1 MLIRT
6 AILVKGMVI
15 VAGMVKGAI
24 GSVHNV
30 VLFALVIPKE
40 TRMTEAIR
48 TVVDGIFFGLV
59 LLRSLDTILLRLFLL
74 SIVI

>member
-15 VAGMVKGAI
+15 VAGMVEGAI

-30 VLFALVIPKE
+30 VLFALVTPKE
-40 TRMTEAIR
+40 TRMAEAIR

-59 LLRSLDTILLRLFLL
+59 LFRSLDFDQGK
-74 SIVI
+74 